1 MRNLSKLFEKKKIEY
16 EKLKQYGFVKK
27 NNGYLFEKQ
36 MKDPNFKVVVEIS
49 KEKQTSK
56 VIDLETQEEFFMVD
70 ISGSYGQ
77 KIREEYE
84 TLLEDIAKTCTSIDV
99 FKGKQTKE
107 IIKYVKETYGDDLE
121 FLWKKFSENAIWR
134 NQTNKKWYGALLVI
148 PENKLGFPSDQKI
161 EILDLRYPKEK
172 IKDFIDEKRF
182 FRGYHMNK
190 DHWIT
195 IKLDNQVKTEEIF
208 SLIDLSYQLSLK
220 K

>member
-1 MRNLSKLFEKKKIEY
+1 M
-16 EKLKQYGFVKK
+16 
-27 NNGYLFEKQ
+27 
-36 MKDPNFKVVVEIS
+36 
-49 KEKQTSK
+49 
-56 VIDLETQEEFFMVD
+56 
-70 ISGSYGQ
+70 
-77 KIREEYE
+77 
-84 TLLEDIAKTCTSIDV
+84 
-99 FKGKQTKE
+99 
-107 IIKYVKETYGDDLE
+107 
-121 FLWKKFSENAIWR
+121 
-134 NQTNKKWYGALLVI
+134 I